1 MAKSRKKTQFAIKF
15 SSSWPELWWL
25 LAWKKKKKL
34 SSSKVFVMWS
44 GFCRKSAY
52 QIQQLEYQFQCLG
65 GLLKEWDQ
73 FSLCLS
79 AAIGVSARFFQAL
92 SLAKFHVIGWLRWF
106 LPVSVRAMA
115 GWHGRAGFCQMWLEQ
130 KVQPLVV
137 WVVASLVLQVI
148 PFREVVDWHLSDTS
162 ELMPC
167 TLLSINYLPWEQG
180 WPPFYY
186 LNHHLFLNFSNSGPV
201 SLYFKPHPQQSP
213 SLHKQVFKWFPSLL
227 RSFLCL
233 PRC

>member
-92 SLAKFHVIGWLRWF
+92 SLAKFHVIGLLRWF

-115 GWHGRAGFCQMWLEQ
+115 GDMA
-130 KVQPLVV
+130 VLVSARCG
-137 WVVASLVLQVI
+137 WSRRCS
-148 PFREVVDWHLSDTS
+148 PWWCEWWHLRFCRWSLFGRWLIDIWVTRVS
-162 ELMPC
+162 SRRVPSSPSTTYLGNRVGH
-167 TLLSINYLPWEQG
+167 LSII
-180 WPPFYY
+180 
-186 LNHHLFLNFSNSGPV
+186 
-201 SLYFKPHPQQSP
+201 
-213 SLHKQVFKWFPSLL
+213 
-227 RSFLCL
+227 
-233 PRC
+233 